1 MVQLPSIHNV
11 PSRAGGEVELALTAA
26 LLTGRG
32 RELLDRLA
40 GEQVGPDRALE
51 LARSLRERY
60 PPGLVAA
67 ALTQQALRTAARAKF
82 SRAEQMLF
90 TRAGLEQASSE
101 ITAAHSA
108 ARYAA
113 ATLVADLCCG
123 IGGELTGPGP
133 GGGGVGVGFS
143 CAKPG
148 LLRATTAPSRSRAG
162 SCSIPVP
169 R

>member
-26 LLTGRG
+26 LLTDRG

-123 IGGELTGPGP
+123 IGGDPGAP
-133 GGGGVGVGFS
+133 GRGGGALSLGFVR
-143 CAKPG
+143 AALG
-148 LLRATTAPSRSRAG
+148 LGRVTTARLPAV
-162 SCSIPVP
+162 PV
-169 R
+169 RC